1 MLQIL
6 RDQFLFQSGTL
17 SVANS
22 IKEFSDVLLQ
32 KLEISHFSCE
42 IVKGWHITKIPIKL
56 EFLYGKVG
64 NTDLVLRSYQEK
76 EATPKMK

>member
-22 IKEFSDVLLQ
+22 IKEFSDILPQ

-64 NTDLVLRSYQEK
+64 NPDLVLRSYQE
-76 EATPKMK
+76 